1 MESVENE
8 KLTIG
13 AYIKR
18 NDFRDVIISNKIK
31 VIEDLKEEVVI
42 GS

>member
-1 MESVENE
+1 MIS
-8 KLTIG
+8 LIIG

-31 VIEDLKEEVVI
+31 SIEDLKR
-42 GS
+42 